1 MMPLMHALVECL
13 RVGRFPLEDEK
24 QTQNA
29 IWRALMFA
37 QNDGRLARSC
47 KIEREVR
54 IAAGIIDFRIDDVG
68 IEVKI
73 KGQPAAIVRQIKG
86 YTAEPSIS
94 GIILIT
100 SKPVPLCPTMI
111 RDKPIAVVDMT
122 RAWL

>member
-1 MMPLMHALVECL
+1 MTPLMHALVDLL

-24 QTQNA
+24 QTQNG
-29 IWRALMFA
+29 IWRALTFA
-37 QNDGRLARSC
+37 QSDGRLARSI
-47 KIEREVR
+47 KLEREVR
-54 IAAGIIDFRIDDVG
+54 IAAGVIDFRADDIG

-73 KGQPAAIVRQIKG
+73 KGQPSAIVRQIKG

-111 RDKPIAVVDMT
+111 REKPIVVVDMA

>member
-1 MMPLMHALVECL
+1 MTPLMHSLVVCL
-13 RVGRFPLEDEK
+13 RAGRFPLEDEK
-24 QTQNA
+24 TTQSA
-29 IWRALMFA
+29 IE
-37 QNDGRLARSC
+37 QRLRSHGFGC
-47 KIEREVR
+47 CREQR
-54 IAAGIIDFRIDDVG
+54 IVGGIIDFLVDDSIG

-111 RDKPIAVVDMT
+111 REKPIVVVDMA